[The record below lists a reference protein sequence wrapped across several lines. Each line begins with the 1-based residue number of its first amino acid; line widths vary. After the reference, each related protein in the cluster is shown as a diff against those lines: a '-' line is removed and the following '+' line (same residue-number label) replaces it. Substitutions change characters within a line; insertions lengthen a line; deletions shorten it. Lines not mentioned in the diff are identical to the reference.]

1 MGNILSSFFSRKQ
14 HENSKK
20 SNVSANNIH
29 NCQRNENDEK
39 LCRSSTKKSKKSN
52 IDPNKVLHNT
62 YDQQNYCEPNQ
73 NDSVLKSKN
82 GESESDNQK
91 DHSPFQRD
99 FYQPPHEIL
108 VPLEKYRPRRSNIR
122 RSARINPIKSNHLE
136 EFNVDIAPKLYVE
149 ETISKPPKSDYKP
162 ETSYVDNQNDEKV
175 ENDKE
180 DENIVDDLDPS
191 ERTKVVRS
199 KISELLRRQQ
209 QQQQQQ
215 QHQSALL
222 LNNQR
227 KYKSV
232 FEPGLDYYKSST
244 NDIQLD
250 LPEKIVDDETSPTN
264 EETPNDVLRRPKK
277 TMMAIHGNALLI
289 DELKKR
295 QSHFHESREPHNHL
309 HHHHH
314 QINSMASVQ

>member
-1 MGNILSSFFSRKQ
+1 M
-14 HENSKK
+14 
-20 SNVSANNIH
+20 
-29 NCQRNENDEK
+29 
-39 LCRSSTKKSKKSN
+39 
-52 IDPNKVLHNT
+52 
-62 YDQQNYCEPNQ
+62 
-73 NDSVLKSKN
+73 
-82 GESESDNQK
+82 
-91 DHSPFQRD
+91 
-99 FYQPPHEIL
+99 
-108 VPLEKYRPRRSNIR
+108 
-122 RSARINPIKSNHLE
+122 
-136 EFNVDIAPKLYVE
+136 E